1 MKGITVVMGLWLCT
15 ALAVGM
21 VSPGVAGE
29 PRQTLVKQYEGQV
42 RSISIDK
49 CSLQPGTCEGSIVLA
64 QKGGGEVALLIRPGT
79 WIQRGEQLVL
89 IDELGVGN
97 YLKVRAAELPGAKG
111 ELAITIEETDED

>member
-1 MKGITVVMGLWLCT
+1 MKRINAVVVFLLGA
-15 ALAVGM
+15 ALALGV
-21 VSPGVAGE
+21 VSRGVAGE
-29 PRQTLVKQYEGQV
+29 QRQTPVKQYEGQV

>member
-49 CSLQPGTCEGSIVLA
+49 CGLQPGTCEGSIVLA